1 MSLEAWWVLL
11 GDVSSAKI
19 TPMVITPRRLLLP
32 ATLMCAVTLSGCS
45 SNGPASSDVSA
56 PEETKVSSAPAATP
70 TPTASPT
77 ESSPAPAVSS
87 SASAQEE
94 AAVTLEQTFT
104 SPDGYLSFRY
114 PAGWTVSVPEGGVEE
129 RVSRWTL
136 RDAEGEQVL
145 SLSVRP
151 DEDMYKVS
159 PPLTPVVMPQGAI
172 PGVTDMLGSHAQA
185 AVASTPGQ
193 SRGGDAGVLYGMTSA
208 TGADPVFGDL
218 RWGDEY
224 LLSFSGYQ
232 RLGPNDVVDMTA
244 GAEQFA
250 ASPRFR
256 HQILPIIQS
265 FTASSPGP
273 HYVPGSNSTPG
284 AGLPTGAPERGA
296 GATCVGARY
305 SYLNLQG
312 VTCQE
317 AQEILQ
323 LVSDTGEPIGARG
336 RRTTDYHCFWS
347 SIGEVEEGYADVVCK
362 PRNSDGLV
370 APDSLFDAYF
380 LNPKT
385 TYNG

>member
-1 MSLEAWWVLL
+1 MAL
-11 GDVSSAKI
+11 D
-19 TPMVITPRRLLLP
+19 
-32 ATLMCAVTLSGCS
+32 
-45 SNGPASSDVSA
+45 
-56 PEETKVSSAPAATP
+56 
-70 TPTASPT
+70 
-77 ESSPAPAVSS
+77 
-87 SASAQEE
+87 
-94 AAVTLEQTFT
+94 QTFT

-114 PAGWTVSVPEGGVEE
+114 PTGWTVSVPEGSVEE
-129 RVSRWTL
+129 RISRWTL

-151 DEDMYKVS
+151 DEDPYKVS
-159 PPLTPVVMPQGAI
+159 PPLTPVVMPQGSI
-172 PGVTDMLGSHAQA
+172 PGVTDMLGNHAQA

-218 RWGDEY
+218 RWGDGY
-224 LLSFSGYQ
+224 LISFSGYL

-265 FTASSPGP
+265 FTAMSPGTD
-273 HYVPGSNSTPG
+273 YLPGQDSTTG
-284 AGLPTGAPERGA
+284 AGSPTVAPERGA

-336 RRTTDYHCFWS
+336 RRTADYHCFWS
-347 SIGEVEEGYADVVCK
+347 SIGEVEEGYADVICK
-362 PRNSDGLV
+362 PRNGDGLV
-370 APDSLFDAYF
+370 ASESLFDAYF